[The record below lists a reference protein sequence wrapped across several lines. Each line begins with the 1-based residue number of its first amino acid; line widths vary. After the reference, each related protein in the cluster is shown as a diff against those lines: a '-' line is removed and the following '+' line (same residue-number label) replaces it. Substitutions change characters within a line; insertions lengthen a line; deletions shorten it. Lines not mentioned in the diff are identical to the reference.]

1 MYLYKHFILDVQFRN
16 FKTERISSK
25 ENDEKLMNRLREML
39 LLPKGSD
46 LKGTDLFSGMESN
59 KLKGK

>member
-1 MYLYKHFILDVQFRN
+1 MI
-16 FKTERISSK
+16 
-25 ENDEKLMNRLREML
+25 NRLREML

-59 KLKGK
+59 KWKGK